1 MQGPISLRITSTS
14 RKLTVCRVGEVEPS
28 HLASE
33 PKPPSFVE
41 QEKTKNMTQLILTIN
56 DESMLSKIKAAC
68 KMLKG
73 VIDVR
78 TVKEK
83 KMDITQTAGYKEA
96 MEDVKEGRVYH
107 AENVEDMFQ
116 QILGYVPR

>member
-1 MQGPISLRITSTS
+1 MP
-14 RKLTVCRVGEVEPS
+14 
-28 HLASE
+28 
-33 PKPPSFVE
+33 
-41 QEKTKNMTQLILTIN
+41 QLILTIN
-56 DESMLSKIKAAC
+56 DESMLSQIKAAC

-83 KMDITQTAGYKEA
+83 KIDITQTTSYKEA
-96 MEDVKEGRVYH
+96 MEDVKAGRVYH
-107 AENVEDMFQ
+107 AESTEDMFQ

>member
-14 RKLTVCRVGEVEPS
+14 RKLPVCRVGEIRPS
-28 HLASE
+28 NLASE
-33 PKPPSFVE
+33 PKLPSFVE

-83 KMDITQTAGYKEA
+83 KMDITETASYKEA
-96 MEDVKEGRVYH
+96 MEDVKAGRVYH
-107 AENVEDMFQ
+107 AESTEDMFQ

>member
-1 MQGPISLRITSTS
+1 
-14 RKLTVCRVGEVEPS
+14 
-28 HLASE
+28 
-33 PKPPSFVE
+33 
-41 QEKTKNMTQLILTIN
+41 MTQLILTIN

-83 KMDITQTAGYKEA
+83 KMDITETASYKEA
-96 MEDVKEGRVYH
+96 MEDVKAGRVYH
-107 AENVEDMFQ
+107 AESTEDMFQ
-116 QILGYVPR
+116 QILGYVPRWLYQNF

>member
-1 MQGPISLRITSTS
+1 
-14 RKLTVCRVGEVEPS
+14 
-28 HLASE
+28 
-33 PKPPSFVE
+33 
-41 QEKTKNMTQLILTIN
+41 MTQLILTIN

-83 KMDITQTAGYKEA
+83 KMDITETASYKEA
-96 MEDVKEGRVYH
+96 MEDVKAGRVYH
-107 AENVEDMFQ
+107 AESTEDMFQ

>member
-1 MQGPISLRITSTS
+1 
-14 RKLTVCRVGEVEPS
+14 
-28 HLASE
+28 
-33 PKPPSFVE
+33 
-41 QEKTKNMTQLILTIN
+41 MTQLILTIN

-96 MEDVKEGRVYH
+96 MEDVKEGRIHRYESV
-107 AENVEDMFQ
+107 ADFIREMEAV
-116 QILGYVPR
+116 

>member
-1 MQGPISLRITSTS
+1 M
-14 RKLTVCRVGEVEPS
+14 V
-28 HLASE
+28 
-33 PKPPSFVE
+33 
-41 QEKTKNMTQLILTIN
+41 QLILTIN

-83 KMDITQTAGYKEA
+83 KIDITQTEGYKEA

>member
-1 MQGPISLRITSTS
+1 MQGSISLRTTSTS
-14 RKLTVCRVGEVEPS
+14 RKLPVCRVGEVRPS

-83 KMDITQTAGYKEA
+83 KMDITETASYKEA
-96 MEDVKEGRVYH
+96 MEDVKAGRIHRY
-107 AENVEDMFQ
+107 ESVEDFIREMEA
-116 QILGYVPR
+116 V

>member
-1 MQGPISLRITSTS
+1 M
-14 RKLTVCRVGEVEPS
+14 
-28 HLASE
+28 A
-33 PKPPSFVE
+33 
-41 QEKTKNMTQLILTIN
+41 QLILTIN
-56 DESMLSKIKAAC
+56 DESMLAKIKAAC

-78 TVKEK
+78 TVEEK

-96 MEDVKEGRVYH
+96 MEDVKAGRVYH
-107 AENVEDMFQ
+107 AESVEDMFQ